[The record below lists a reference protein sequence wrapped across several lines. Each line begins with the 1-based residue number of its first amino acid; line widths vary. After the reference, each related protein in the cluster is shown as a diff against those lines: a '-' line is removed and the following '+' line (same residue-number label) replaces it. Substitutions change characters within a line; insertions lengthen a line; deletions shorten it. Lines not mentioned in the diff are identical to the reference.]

1 MTWDQRYIDLAK
13 HISSWSKD
21 PSTKIG
27 AVAIGKHG
35 QILSTGYNGF
45 PRKIDDLEE
54 RLNNRETKYKYTIH
68 AEMNCIYNASLTG
81 ISLEGATLYVT
92 GLPVCEKCA
101 LGIIQSGI
109 KNVVMSFPKDLPEN
123 WNISGQMA
131 VEMFMEAGVEVKYV

>member
-1 MTWDQRYIDLAK
+1 MDWDEKYLNLAE

-45 PRKIDDLEE
+45 PRKIDDLED
-54 RLNNRETKYKYTIH
+54 RLNNRELKYKYTIH

-81 ISLEGATLYVT
+81 ISLEGSTLYVT
-92 GLPVCEKCA
+92 GLPICSSCA
-101 LGIIQSGI
+101 LGVIQAGI
-109 KNVVMSFPKDLPEN
+109 KRVVMRYSS
-123 WNISGQMA
+123 NISEKWFNSGEQS
-131 VEMFMEAGVEVKYV
+131 VKMFMEAGVEISYK

>member
-1 MTWDQRYIDLAK
+1 MDWDEKYLNLAE

-45 PRKIDDLEE
+45 PRKIDDLED
-54 RLNNRETKYKYTIH
+54 RLNNRELKYQYTIH

-81 ISLEGATLYVT
+81 ISLEGSTLYVT
-92 GLPVCEKCA
+92 GLPICSACA
-101 LGIIQSGI
+101 LGVIQAGI
-109 KNVVMSFPKDLPEN
+109 KRVVMRYSSDIAEKWFNSAEQSVK
-123 WNISGQMA
+123 
-131 VEMFMEAGVEVKYV
+131 MFMEAGVEILYK

>member
-27 AVAIGKHG
+27 AVAVGKHG

>member
-1 MTWDQRYIDLAK
+1 MDWDEKYLNLAE

-45 PRKIDDLEE
+45 PRKIDDLED
-54 RLNNRETKYKYTIH
+54 RLNNRELKYKYTIH

-81 ISLEGATLYVT
+81 ISLEGSTLYVT
-92 GLPVCEKCA
+92 GLPICSSCA
-101 LGIIQSGI
+101 LGVIQAGI
-109 KNVVMSFPKDLPEN
+109 KRVVMRYSSDIAEKWFN
-123 WNISGQMA
+123 SGEQS
-131 VEMFMEAGVEVKYV
+131 VKMFMEAGVEILYK

>member
-13 HISSWSKD
+13 HISSLSKD

>member
-1 MTWDQRYIDLAK
+1 MDWDEKYLNLAE

-45 PRKIDDLEE
+45 PRKIDDLED
-54 RLNNRETKYKYTIH
+54 RLNNRELKYQYTIH

-81 ISLEGATLYVT
+81 ISLEGSTLSVT
-92 GLPVCEKCA
+92 GLPICSACA
-101 LGIIQSGI
+101 LGVIQAGI
-109 KNVVMSFPKDLPEN
+109 KRVVMRYSSDIAEKWFNSAEQSVK
-123 WNISGQMA
+123 
-131 VEMFMEAGVEVKYV
+131 MFMEAGVEILYK

>member
-109 KNVVMSFPKDLPEN
+109 KNVVMSFPKDLPET
-123 WNISGQMA
+123 WSVSGQIA